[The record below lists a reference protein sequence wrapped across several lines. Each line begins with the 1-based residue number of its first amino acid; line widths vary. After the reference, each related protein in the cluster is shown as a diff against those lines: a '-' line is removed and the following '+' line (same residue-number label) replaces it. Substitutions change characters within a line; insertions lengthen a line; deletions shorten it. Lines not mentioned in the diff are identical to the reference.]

1 MQLRKVKHPTH
12 YFAHNK
18 VTLLRSGT
26 AYFETLH
33 RLIREAKHSI
43 YLQTYIFDEDE
54 TGIAVA
60 EALIRAAQRKVDV
73 FVLLDGYA
81 SQQLTT
87 AFIQRLTDS
96 GIRFR
101 WFEPL
106 LKSKHFY
113 FGRRLHHKVVVIDKY
128 RSLVTGRNI
137 SNRYNDMP
145 GQNAWLDWAILTEGD
160 VVSVLELICK
170 RRMKVYTRHKKEEK
184 TVLPT
189 AEVKEE
195 CRVRV
200 RVNDWVQNKR
210 QISTSYLEMLRHASS
225 HLIIMSP
232 YFLPG
237 NELRKQ
243 MARAAKRGVKIKVI
257 LSGVSDVAIVKWA
270 ERYVYQWLLRN
281 RIEIHEYQKN
291 VLHGKMATYDNLWTT
306 IGSYNVNNLSAYAS
320 IELNLDVANSDF
332 AKTADHELEK
342 IIADDCV
349 QITEEDYKK
358 RNGFFRRMIHFL
370 SYESLRLVLF
380 LTTFYFKQRE

>member
-1 MQLRKVKHPTH
+1 MPLRKIKHPTN

-18 VTLLRSGT
+18 VTLLRSGKE
-26 AYFETLH
+26 YFDVLH
-33 RLIREAKHSI
+33 QLINEARHSI
-43 YLQTYIFDEDE
+43 YFQTYIFDEDE
-54 TGIAVA
+54 TGNAVA
-60 EALIRAAQRKVDV
+60 EALIRAAQRKVNV
-73 FVLLDGYA
+73 FVLVDGYA
-81 SQQLTT
+81 SQNLSASFIEQLIK
-87 AFIQRLTDS
+87 A
-96 GIRFR
+96 GIKFR

-106 LKSKHFY
+106 LKSRNFY
-113 FGRRLHHKVVVIDKY
+113 FGRRLHHKVVVVDTY
-128 RSLVTGRNI
+128 HALVTGRNI

-145 GQNAWLDWAILTEGD
+145 DQEAWLDWAIHTEGE
-160 VVSVLELICK
+160 VTPVLELICK
-170 RRMKVYTRHKKEEK
+170 RRMKVYTHQKKEDVK
-184 TVLPT
+184 LPPI
-189 AEVKEE
+189 VKEK
-195 CRVRV
+195 CLVRV

-210 QISTSYLEMLRHASS
+210 QISRSYLEMLRHASS

-257 LSGVSDVAIVKWA
+257 LSGVSDVAVAKWA

-281 RIEIHEYQKN
+281 NIEIYEYQKN
-291 VLHGKMATYDNLWTT
+291 VLHGKMATYDNVWTT

-320 IELNLDVANSDF
+320 IELNLDVDNIDF
-332 AKTADHELEK
+332 AKKADHELEK
-342 IIADDCV
+342 IITDDCI

-358 RNGFFRRMIHFL
+358 RNGPFRRFIHFL

>member
-1 MQLRKVKHPTH
+1 
-12 YFAHNK
+12 
-18 VTLLRSGT
+18 
-26 AYFETLH
+26 
-33 RLIREAKHSI
+33 
-43 YLQTYIFDEDE
+43 
-54 TGIAVA
+54 
-60 EALIRAAQRKVDV
+60 
-73 FVLLDGYA
+73 
-81 SQQLTT
+81 
-87 AFIQRLTDS
+87 
-96 GIRFR
+96 
-101 WFEPL
+101 
-106 LKSKHFY
+106 
-113 FGRRLHHKVVVIDKY
+113 
-128 RSLVTGRNI
+128 
-137 SNRYNDMP
+137 
-145 GQNAWLDWAILTEGD
+145 
-160 VVSVLELICK
+160 
-170 RRMKVYTRHKKEEK
+170 
-184 TVLPT
+184 
-189 AEVKEE
+189 
-195 CRVRV
+195 
-200 RVNDWVQNKR
+200 
-210 QISTSYLEMLRHASS
+210 MLRHASS

-291 VLHGKMATYDNLWTT
+291 VLHGKMATYDNLWTP

-332 AKTADHELEK
+332 AKTADRELEK

>member
-1 MQLRKVKHPTH
+1 MPLRKIKHPTN

-18 VTLLRSGT
+18 VTLLRSGKE
-26 AYFETLH
+26 YFDVLL
-33 RLIREAKHSI
+33 RLINEASHTI
-43 YLQTYIFDEDE
+43 YFQTYIFDEDE
-54 TGIAVA
+54 TGNAVA
-60 EALIRAAQRKVDV
+60 EALIRAAQRKVNV
-73 FVLLDGYA
+73 FVLVDGYA
-81 SQQLTT
+81 SQNLSASFIEQLTQ
-87 AFIQRLTDS
+87 A

-106 LKSKHFY
+106 LKSRNFY
-113 FGRRLHHKVVVIDKY
+113 FGRRLHHKVVVVDTY
-128 RSLVTGRNI
+128 HALVTGRNI

-145 GQNAWLDWAILTEGD
+145 DQEAWLDWAIHTEGE
-160 VVSVLELICK
+160 VTPVLELICK
-170 RRMKVYTRHKKEEK
+170 RRMKVYTHHKKEDVK
-184 TVLPT
+184 LPPI
-189 AEVKEE
+189 VKEK
-195 CRVRV
+195 CLVRV

-210 QISTSYLEMLRHASS
+210 QISRSYLEMLRHASS

-257 LSGVSDVAIVKWA
+257 LSGVSDVAVAKWA

-281 RIEIHEYQKN
+281 NIEIHEYQKN
-291 VLHGKMATYDNLWTT
+291 VLHGKIATYDNAWTT

-320 IELNLDVANSDF
+320 IELNLDVDNSDF
-332 AKTADHELEK
+332 AKKADYELEK
-342 IIADDCV
+342 IITDDCI

-358 RNGFFRRMIHFL
+358 RNGPFRKFIHFL